1 MKIFTNF
8 FNSSPSS
15 THLQKKSANCK
26 SKERPTSPSDALSS
40 ASSNSPI
47 SSGSFGKCTAAPPTP
62 PSVILRPHPDDWSAP
77 TELRPKI
84 TKEEWELVLRL
95 LGNSGHLAA
104 EEAAAILHEANGDG
118 DCGIN
123 LSNFGAL
130 GSSTGGEGSVEEELK
145 GAFRVF
151 DSDGDGRISAEE
163 LLGVFLTLGDDGC
176 TLEDCRR
183 MIGGVTSRDDGFVC
197 FDDFVRMMSGQ
208 IGL

>member
-26 SKERPTSPSDALSS
+26 SKE
-40 ASSNSPI
+40 
-47 SSGSFGKCTAAPPTP
+47 G
-62 PSVILRPHPDDWSAP
+62 LRPHPTRCRPRRATPQSPAVPSASAP
-77 TELRPKI
+77 PPADPTFGHPSPSPRRLVRPH
-84 TKEEWELVLRL
+84 RAP
-95 LGNSGHLAA
+95 SQD
-104 EEAAAILHEANGDG
+104 HEGGVGA
-118 DCGIN
+118 CAQAHKP
-123 LSNFGAL
+123 SNFGAL